1 MGNHC
6 LFVNAFFVIK
16 FAALAINLSLT
27 VVPTEVRRQ
36 GINQQHPCAQDNVSL
51 MCVLNGTSTS
61 AVRWNT
67 NGFPLYTLLVPAD
80 EGMTQATVTGVTA
93 TLVNRTLSTLDIDL
107 VRAIVDPDN
116 GVANETVIVCEEVG
130 DVTISQNETL
140 IVIGN

>member
-1 MGNHC
+1 M
-6 LFVNAFFVIK
+6 
-16 FAALAINLSLT
+16 
-27 VVPTEVRRQ
+27 
-36 GINQQHPCAQDNVSL
+36 
-51 MCVLNGTSTS
+51 
-61 AVRWNT
+61 RWNA

-80 EGMTQATVTGVTA
+80 EGMTQATATGVAA

-116 GVANETVIVCEEVG
+116 NVANETVIVCEEVG